1 MITINL
7 LPKYLRPVKRTPIP
21 HILSVLV
28 LLAAIAGMVVVFGA
42 IHTQLVLKRL
52 ELNGVQSELTALQS
66 VKDEYDQLMADKTR
80 LASKI
85 KAIEEITRDRI
96 IWSRQLY
103 NLNRLAPDNL
113 WYTDIVVDAKRV
125 EREAPIIG
133 KDGKPVLDPNTN
145 KPRMGKINVD
155 IPLLRVSG
163 LVIETPDGRLDT
175 GSFARAAETD
185 DEFSSLFRIEPPRVE
200 DTTYEGYR
208 VRKFTFE
215 FIIKKGGES
224 S

>member
-7 LPKYLRPVKRTPIP
+7 LPKHLRPVKRTPIP
-21 HILSVLV
+21 HILSILV

-42 IHTQLVLKRL
+42 VHARL
-52 ELNGVQSELTALQS
+52 MLTRGELDGVQKDLAGLQA
-66 VKDEYDQLMADKTR
+66 VKDEYDQLMADKTK

-113 WYTDIVVDAKRV
+113 WYTDIAVDTKRIEKEV
-125 EREAPIIG
+125 PVIS

-145 KPRMGKINVD
+145 KPCMGKVKDD
-155 IPLLRVSG
+155 IPLLREAGYVM
-163 LVIETPDGRLDT
+163 ETPDGRLDT
-175 GSFARAAETD
+175 GTFARAAETD
-185 DEFSSLFRIEPPRVE
+185 EEFSSLFQI
-200 DTTYEGYR
+200 
-208 VRKFTFE
+208 
-215 FIIKKGGES
+215 
-224 S
+224 

>member
-7 LPKYLRPVKRTPIP
+7 LPKHLRPVKRTPIP
-21 HILSVLV
+21 HILSILV

-42 IHTQLVLKRL
+42 VHAQLMLTRG
-52 ELNGVQSELTALQS
+52 ELDGVQKDLAGLQA
-66 VKDEYDQLMADKTR
+66 VKDEYDQLMADKTK

-113 WYTDIVVDAKRV
+113 WYTDIAVDTKRIEKEV
-125 EREAPIIG
+125 PVIG

-145 KPRMGKINVD
+145 KPRMGKVNVD
-155 IPLLRVSG
+155 IPLLRVAG
-163 LVIETPDGRLDT
+163 YVMETPDGRLDT
-175 GSFARAAETD
+175 GTFARAAETD
-185 DEFSSLFRIEPPRVE
+185 EEFSSLFQIEPPRVE

-208 VRKFTFE
+208 VRKFSFE